1 MIKCLY
7 LKHVAK
13 ILIFFDTPNDFPD
26 NLTFIL
32 CFLFK
37 HRCIL
42 ILFAFS
48 SLFSNKKSR
57 PHPCAL
63 LSRTNKTYLCTRLCN
78 IIGKSIKRY

>member
-13 ILIFFDTPNDFPD
+13 ILIFFDTPNGFPD

-48 SLFSNKKSR
+48 SLSLNKKADR
-57 PHPCAL
+57 IPAPCSLEQTKPTFAHA
-63 LSRTNKTYLCTRLCN
+63 CA
-78 IIGKSIKRY
+78 I

>member
-37 HRCIL
+37 HRCIF
-42 ILFAFS
+42 ILFAFFKS
-48 SLFSNKKSR
+48 VFKQKKQTASLR
-57 PHPCAL
+57 PAL
-63 LSRTNKTYLCTRLCN
+63 
-78 IIGKSIKRY
+78 

>member
-48 SLFSNKKSR
+48 SLFSNKKADR
-57 PHPCAL
+57 IPAPCSLEQTKPTFAHA
-63 LSRTNKTYLCTRLCN
+63 CA
-78 IIGKSIKRY
+78 I

>member
-7 LKHVAK
+7 IKHVAK

-37 HRCIL
+37 HPCIF
-42 ILFAFS
+42 ILFAFL
-48 SLFSNKKSR
+48 SLFSNKKADRIPATCSLEQTK
-57 PHPCAL
+57 PTFAHACA
-63 LSRTNKTYLCTRLCN
+63 
-78 IIGKSIKRY
+78 I